1 MFLKKFCMTVNYMK
15 YKYGKRNK
23 KRCLNISK
31 KKKKNTQSRGLIQG
45 IKHGHNM
52 ELSCIKGQEN

>member
-1 MFLKKFCMTVNYMK
+1 MTVNYMK

-31 KKKKNTQSRGLIQG
+31 KKKKTHKAEGSFKVL
-45 IKHGHNM
+45 NM
-52 ELSCIKGQEN
+52 DTIWN

>member
-1 MFLKKFCMTVNYMK
+1 MTVNYMK